1 MKIFIYSFFISLIL
15 IACGGGSGTVDWTET
30 PGTGSPQSA
39 APTGNISGQV
49 ELVESTN

>member
-15 IACGGGSGTVDWTET
+15 IACGGGSGTVASTDET
-30 PGTGSPQSA
+30 GNGGSQSA